1 MGRVR
6 PCDIPEAKDD
16 SQLFIKKLDASMGIV
31 LVHIGKRYLTL
42 ANCPNIFS
50 DRMVVDNCL
59 VPRFIGRSVQNCGV
73 FFSQRIPRMLC
84 LRAMTSPGTTVFP
97 HEARLEGAGMLCATE
112 RQEVVNMHT

>member
-42 ANCPNIFS
+42 AKCPNIFS
-50 DRMVVDNCL
+50 DRMVADNCL
-59 VPRFIGRSVQNCGV
+59 VPRSIGRSVQNCGV
-73 FFSQRIPRMLC
+73 FFF
-84 LRAMTSPGTTVFP
+84 TTHPSNAVFTGDDIAWDHRFP
-97 HEARLEGAGMLCATE
+97 A
-112 RQEVVNMHT
+112 